1 MQQKPEGE
9 KYSRVTIT
17 LPPGLYQEAKS
28 RCNDTNQSLSTVIGD
43 LLNVWMKGELS
54 TPMHT
59 SINQY
64 IPVDTS
70 RLNELEERVK
80 AISDKI
86 ESPIHTDTNQYAQD
100 ITDIRARLEALEHE
114 RVVIPPVQPEVI
126 PEIPAGPIPPPRVLA
141 PDQVTLPMQ
150 PAPDRVT
157 LTDEMRSQIIHQVEL
172 LQGGGMS
179 YSQIAGHLG
188 IGKGR
193 ITELKQGKLKTI
205 SRYQIDTL
213 MSLQSQNHSREGT

>member
-28 RCNDTNQSLSTVIGD
+28 RCNDTGLSLSTVIGD

-54 TPMHT
+54 TPITHGD
-59 SINQY
+59 NE
-64 IPVDTS
+64 
-70 RLNELEERVK
+70 RLTYLEEQVK

-100 ITDIRARLEALEHE
+100 ITDILARLEALEHE

-157 LTDEMRSQIIHQVEL
+157 LTDEMKRRLAEKVKGALDAGSKYADISKSTGVSESQL
-172 LQGGGMS
+172 KKMKSGR
-179 YSQIAGHLG
+179 LG
-188 IGKGR
+188 KDLR
-193 ITELKQGKLKTI
+193 KSE
-205 SRYQIDTL
+205 YDAV